1 MTAFTEPAHPMLELS
16 EWWQSPAGAYARRW
30 EQAQLDVMVEDAFGF
45 RAVQIGMSELDGLRA
60 NRMPIHAYVSDLPV
74 QSGDPSRWQAII
86 LADAE
91 ALPFANA
98 SLDLVVLPHTLEFA
112 ADPHLVLREVE
123 RVLIPE
129 GRVVI
134 TGFNPNSLWG
144 LRQRA
149 LRPMLGPFLP
159 LAGRF
164 ISLPRIKD
172 WLRLLSFEVDRGRLG
187 CYVPPL
193 RSERW
198 IERLRFMDAA
208 GDRWWPIGGATYA
221 LAAVKRVHGMR
232 LVGMEWKKK
241 RRSQRAAALAGV
253 RRASR

>member
-1 MTAFTEPAHPMLELS
+1 MSESTEHAHPMLELS
-16 EWWQSPAGAYARRW
+16 DWWQTPAGDYARRW
-30 EQAQLDVMVEDAFGF
+30 EQAQLDGMVEDAFGF
-45 RAVQIGMSELDGLRA
+45 RAVQIGMPELDGLRA
-60 NRMPIHAYVSDLPV
+60 NRMPIHGYVSDLPPD
-74 QSGDPSRWQAII
+74 SKDSARWHAII
-86 LADAE
+86 LADPE

-98 SLDLVVLPHTLEFA
+98 SVDLVVLPHTLEFA

-144 LRQRA
+144 LRQRL
-149 LRPMLGPFLP
+149 LRGLAGPFLP
-159 LAGRF
+159 RAGRF
-164 ISLPRIKD
+164 LSLPRIKD
-172 WLRLLSFEVDRGRLG
+172 WLRLLSFEIDRGRLG

-198 IERLRFMDAA
+198 IQRYRFMDAA

-232 LVGMEWKKK
+232 LVGVEWKKK

-253 RRASR
+253 RRSG